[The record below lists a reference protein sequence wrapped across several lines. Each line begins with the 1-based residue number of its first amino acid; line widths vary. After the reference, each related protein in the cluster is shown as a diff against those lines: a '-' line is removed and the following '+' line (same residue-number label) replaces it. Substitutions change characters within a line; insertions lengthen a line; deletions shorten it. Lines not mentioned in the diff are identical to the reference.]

1 MTATLRQ
8 LEIKTRLWHIQ
19 AACEKVLRLTA
30 GKTLHEYAV
39 DDVLPDVVER
49 RLTIVGEAVGKIA
62 ALDKEVAAQLGDF
75 PDIIAFRNQ
84 LVHNYPNVE
93 HDAVWLIVQTELPV
107 LLQRVRELL
116 AEPDPI
122 SSDGK

>member
-1 MTATLRQ
+1 MTLTLKQ
-8 LEIKTRLWHIQ
+8 LEINTRLWHIQ

-30 GKTLHEYAV
+30 DKTLDEYAL

-62 ALDKEVAAQLGDF
+62 SIDKDVAAQLGDF
-75 PDIIAFRNQ
+75 PRIIAFRNF
-84 LVHNYPNVE
+84 LVHNYPHVE
-93 HDAVWLIVQTELPV
+93 HDAVWVIIKTDLPV

-116 AEPDPI
+116 AKPDPTPPEPA
-122 SSDGK
+122 

>member
-1 MTATLRQ
+1 MTLTLRQ

-19 AACEKVLRLTA
+19 AACEKVFRLTA
-30 GKTLHEYAV
+30 GKTVDEYAV

-62 ALDKEVAAQLGDF
+62 AIDKEFAAQLGNF
-75 PDIIAFRNQ
+75 PRIIAFRNQ

-116 AEPDPI
+116 AERDPI
-122 SSDGK
+122 SSDGE